1 LHAFE
6 RAIAPKK
13 HRVKGGISH
22 EPQLGVSEGFLQRH
36 FAADDKTKD
45 LGRQCLKQGKQC
57 AHEGKNQYASVLTVV
72 GSSSTG
78 EVDLNP

>member
-36 FAADDKTKD
+36 FAADDKIDEVAEKSPQ
-45 LGRQCLKQGKQC
+45 RQLKVTRQ
-57 AHEGKNQYASVLTVV
+57 
-72 GSSSTG
+72 
-78 EVDLNP
+78 

>member
-13 HRVKGGISH
+13 HGVKGGISH

-36 FAADDKTKD
+36 FAANDKTKD
-45 LGRQCLKQGKQC
+45 LGGQCLKQGKQ
-57 AHEGKNQYASVLTVV
+57 
-72 GSSSTG
+72 
-78 EVDLNP
+78 